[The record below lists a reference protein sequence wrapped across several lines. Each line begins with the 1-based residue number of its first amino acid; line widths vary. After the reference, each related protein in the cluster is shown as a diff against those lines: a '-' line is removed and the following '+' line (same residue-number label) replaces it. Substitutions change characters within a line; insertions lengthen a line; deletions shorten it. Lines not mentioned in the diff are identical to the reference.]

1 MSLMSFDQDPN
12 EQANISG
19 ADLAM
24 MVDEMAKQRALI
36 RQLGFALIEAWPM
49 VHQPLTSDTRRREVE
64 RAMFAFRDWCGPADQ
79 PGMLP
84 TLSVGS
90 FNPWKDEIV
99 IEGLRFQGA
108 AFRDLALILP
118 VGSVIYNI

>member
-1 MSLMSFDQDPN
+1 MSFEQDPN

-19 ADLAM
+19 ADLAI
-24 MVDEMAKQRALI
+24 MVDEMQKQKALI

-49 VHQPLTSDTRRREVE
+49 VHGQHAAETRQSEVK
-64 RAMFAFRDWCGPADQ
+64 RAMFAFRDWCGPDDQ

-84 TLSVGS
+84 TLTIDR

-99 IEGLRFQGA
+99 IEGVTYKGEF
-108 AFRDLALILP
+108 FRKAKE
-118 VGSVIYNI
+118 SK